1 MFMRFRGGGIGHLV
15 SREWDSFLQS
25 DGHVTDEGKPEVGKE
40 ENKGGRGGE
49 RRGMEMRTRE
59 MRMTMR
65 MTRLTRMTMRT
76 KKRTRRTRMKRTRTR
91 TRIGCWLMMGKS
103 WTMTSMHRKG
113 TVLSNICST

>member
-40 ENKGGRGGE
+40 ENKGGRGRE
-49 RRGMEMRTRE
+49 RRGMEKRMRT
-59 MRMTMR
+59 
-65 MTRLTRMTMRT
+65 TRLT
-76 KKRTRRTRMKRTRTR
+76 RTRRTRTKRTRRTRTR

-103 WTMTSMHRKG
+103 WTTTFMHRKG
-113 TVLSNICST
+113 TALSNICST